1 MLIPEAVVYRGENFP
16 VTKTHSR
23 MIVMSD
29 HFRGEYIR
37 YSAGGIGRRDLM
49 IAVVGQDILV
59 IPANP
64 DHDADYILPAPFP
77 TFDAALAH
85 IALLD
90 SLAA

>member
-16 VTKTHSR
+16 VTKNTQAFEG
-23 MIVMSD
+23 D

-37 YSAGGIGRRDLM
+37 YSAGGIGWRDLM
-49 IAVVGQDILV
+49 IVVVGQDILV
-59 IPANP
+59 IPASP
-64 DHDADYILPAPFP
+64 DHDADYLLPAPFP

>member
-16 VTKTHSR
+16 VTKNTQAFE
-23 MIVMSD
+23 SD

-49 IAVVGQDILV
+49 IVVVGQDILV
-59 IPANP
+59 IPASP
-64 DHDADYILPAPFP
+64 DHDADYLLPAPFP

>member
-1 MLIPEAVVYRGENFP
+1 MLIPETIVYRGENFH
-16 VTKTHSR
+16 VTKNTR
-23 MIVMSD
+23 ALESD

-37 YSAGGIGRRDLM
+37 YSAGSIGKRNLM
-49 IAVVGQDILV
+49 IVVVGQDILV
-59 IPANP
+59 IPSDP

-90 SLAA
+90 SLA